1 MNNTK
6 VYYGHGKLLLTGE
19 YLVLDGA
26 KAIALPCSLGQYLTV
41 KPLNEPALH
50 WKSYDADGALW
61 FEHQYTLQNKTIV
74 ATDDSPVATTLI
86 QLLETAQRLN
96 PNFLTRHMGYE
107 VTTQLT
113 FSRALGLGSS
123 STLLYLIGQW
133 AKINPFTLSDMA
145 FGGSGYDIACAG
157 ALQPIAYKRINN
169 QPHSETVSFNPSFKS
184 QLYFVYLNEKQN
196 SREGIKH
203 YKNLNSQLKSSYK
216 QQIDRISNDI
226 LSCDTIDTFNALI
239 DEHEALLSDILQLP
253 TVKARLF
260 SDYSHGSIKSLGAW
274 GGDFILVTATST
286 SDLDYFRS
294 KGYPTIYSYNDLI
307 L

>member
-26 KAIALPCSLGQYLTV
+26 KAIALPSSLGQYLTV
-41 KPLNEPALH
+41 KPLNKPVLD
-50 WKSYDADGALW
+50 WKSYDADGTLW
-61 FEHQYTLQNKTIV
+61 FEHRYNKLNNTIAATNDTPIAATLKQ
-74 ATDDSPVATTLI
+74 LI
-86 QLLETAQRLN
+86 DAAQCLN
-96 PNFLTRHMGYE
+96 PGFLTQNTGYE

-113 FSRALGLGSS
+113 FARTLGLGSS
-123 STLLYLIGQW
+123 STLLHLIGQW

-157 ALQPIAYKRINN
+157 ALQPILYQRIKNT
-169 QPHSETVSFNPSFKS
+169 PKVRTIVFNPEYSA
-184 QLYFVYLNEKQN
+184 QLYFIYLNEKQN

-203 YKNLNSQLKSSYK
+203 YKSLNHELKSSYK

-226 LSCDTIDTFNALI
+226 LNCESIDTFNALI
-239 DEHEALLSDILQLP
+239 DDEALLSNILQLP
-253 TVKARLF
+253 TVKERLF

-274 GGDFILVTATST
+274 GGDFVLASTTSPQ
-286 SDLDYFRS
+286 DLEYFKK
-294 KGYPTIYSYNDLI
+294 KGYSTIYSYSDLI